1 MVLAMSLIPLGD
13 TAGKLMTQIGVAPFF
28 IAWARFA
35 LGGLMLLPVRR
46 AKVWEDLKL
55 LGNWRVWLRGLLIV
69 AGISSILTALRTEPI
84 ALVFGAFFVGPM
96 ISYLLSALFLGER
109 LTLWR
114 SLMMIIGFGGVLL
127 VVKPGFGMTP
137 GLPFAVMAGVFYGAY
152 LVTNRWLAG
161 DMNPTALLLS
171 QLVIGALVLAPVGV
185 FLVPGLDG
193 QIILLLALSA
203 GASMLGN
210 LLLLRAYQSAQAT
223 VLAPLVYFQ
232 LIAATLFGVLF
243 FDDIPDGYA
252 FLGMAL
258 LIVSGVL
265 SLRDRTQ
272 G

>member
-1 MVLAMSLIPLGD
+1 
-13 TAGKLMTQIGVAPFF
+13 
-28 IAWARFA
+28 
-35 LGGLMLLPVRR
+35 
-46 AKVWEDLKL
+46 
-55 LGNWRVWLRGLLIV
+55 
-69 AGISSILTALRTEPI
+69 
-84 ALVFGAFFVGPM
+84 
-96 ISYLLSALFLGER
+96 
-109 LTLWR
+109 
-114 SLMMIIGFGGVLL
+114 
-127 VVKPGFGMTP
+127 
-137 GLPFAVMAGVFYGAY
+137 
-152 LVTNRWLAG
+152 
-161 DMNPTALLLS
+161 
-171 QLVIGALVLAPVGV
+171 
-185 FLVPGLDG
+185 LDG

-232 LIAATLFGVLF
+232 LIAATLFGVLV